1 MMHNHGKSDRPIVPA
16 KAPNEAEPGKAKE
29 ELEERGL
36 AKGNAPERNMSRTQS
51 RTGMSSA
58 LERIR
63 QAARR
68 DKGQRFT
75 ALLHH
80 VYAVERLRAAY
91 FGLKRDAAAGID
103 RATWKQY
110 GEELERHL
118 KDLSDRIQ
126 RGAYRAQLVRR

>member
-1 MMHNHGKSDRPIVPA
+1 MMHDHGKSDRPIVPA
-16 KAPNEAEPGKAKE
+16 KAPNEAKPGEAKE
-29 ELEERGL
+29 ELEGRGL
-36 AKGNAPERNMSRTQS
+36 AKGNTPEGNMSRTQS
-51 RTGMSSA
+51 RIGMSSA

-80 VYAVERLRAAY
+80 VYSVDSLKAAY

-103 RATWKQY
+103 GAT
-110 GEELERHL
+110 
-118 KDLSDRIQ
+118 
-126 RGAYRAQLVRR
+126 